1 MYEDLIKLINQE
13 TISKFPHLKSE
24 EDLDA
29 AITHWLNNEN
39 INFHF
44 KVSELIELW
53 VSIRVEFCYK
63 HSVTIPDFLQAIP
76 FRANVETFD
85 FIDLFAGIGGFRLAL
100 QANGG
105 QCVFSSEWD
114 KSAKNTYFKNHGEY
128 PFGDINQFTDEH
140 VNDEQL
146 NDWIPDHRILA
157 GGFPCQPFSHAGVSA
172 RTALGIEHGFNCQTQ
187 GTLFHSIAR
196 IAYVKQPEIVF
207 MENVRSIVNH
217 DKGETFKTIKETMEG
232 LSNDEPD
239 KHNYVFHHAVLNSH
253 TLVAQRRIRC
263 FMVCIREDI
272 WNEGGQRDFV
282 FPDFDGEPIPL
293 GRVTQMTTVEEA
305 TEYTIS
311 DKLWQGHI
319 NRTQRNLDRNT
330 GFTAHEA
337 DLTRPS
343 NTIVASY
350 GKDGKECLVPQEGQ
364 NPRKI
369 TRDECRQ
376 LFGYPEDFW
385 MPAAKTPTYKQFGNS
400 VVVPVVTQIS
410 ESIVGYLDH

>member
-1 MYEDLIKLINQE
+1 
-13 TISKFPHLKSE
+13 
-24 EDLDA
+24 
-29 AITHWLNNEN
+29 
-39 INFHF
+39 
-44 KVSELIELW
+44 
-53 VSIRVEFCYK
+53 
-63 HSVTIPDFLQAIP
+63 
-76 FRANVETFD
+76 
-85 FIDLFAGIGGFRLAL
+85 
-100 QANGG
+100 
-105 QCVFSSEWD
+105 
-114 KSAKNTYFKNHGEY
+114 
-128 PFGDINQFTDEH
+128 
-140 VNDEQL
+140 
-146 NDWIPDHRILA
+146 
-157 GGFPCQPFSHAGVSA
+157 
-172 RTALGIEHGFNCQTQ
+172 
-187 GTLFHSIAR
+187 
-196 IAYVKQPEIVF
+196 
-207 MENVRSIVNH
+207 VRSIVNH

-239 KHNYVFHHAVLNSH
+239 KHNYVFHHAVINSQ

-293 GRVTQMTTVEEA
+293 GSVTQMTSVEEA
-305 TEYTIS
+305 AEYTIS

-319 NRTQRNLDRNT
+319 NRTKRNLDRNT

-343 NTIVASY
+343 NTIVARY

-400 VVVPVVTQIS
+400 VVVPVVRQIS
-410 ESIVGYLDH
+410 ANIINYLDN